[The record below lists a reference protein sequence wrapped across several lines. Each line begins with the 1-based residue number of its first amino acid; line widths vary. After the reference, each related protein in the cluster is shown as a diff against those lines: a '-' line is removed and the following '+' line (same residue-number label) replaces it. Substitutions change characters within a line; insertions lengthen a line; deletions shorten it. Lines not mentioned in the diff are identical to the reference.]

1 MGDVSVIGSGYVG
14 LTTAVCLAHLGH
26 NVVAADIDATRV
38 ELLNE
43 GQVPMFEARMDQLLA
58 EGLAN
63 GRLRFVSDSAQAV
76 EQSHFHFM
84 CLPTPQGA
92 NGEADLDA
100 LDAAMEELGDAFP
113 TGSIVILKSTVP
125 VGTADE
131 VRANLLRPDV
141 AVVSCPEFLRE
152 GTAIND
158 FLSPDRIVVG
168 STNDRAATDVAALFA
183 TLDAPV
189 LTMSNRSAE
198 AVKYSANAFLA
209 TKLSFINS
217 IARICEAVDA
227 DVLDVVAGMG
237 TDNRI
242 SAKFLQ
248 PGPGWGGSCFPKDV
262 AALSHL
268 ARSVGAP
275 APLLDAVLTANNT
288 QISHVTTRIIQ
299 ALGPRPVQPRIKRE
313 SRVGVWGLT
322 FKANTSDRRDSPAL
336 EVVRRLQASGLT
348 VQAFDP
354 TVTEPITELPDL
366 MIAGDPY
373 EAAAG
378 CDVLVILTEWE
389 EFVLADLEKT
399 AEVMRVPRMLDAR
412 NIFAADTSQ
421 LEGFAYSGVGR

>member
-1 MGDVSVIGSGYVG
+1 MYETG
-14 LTTAVCLAHLGH
+14 L
-26 NVVAADIDATRV
+26 
-38 ELLNE
+38 
-43 GQVPMFEARMDQLLA
+43 DQLLA

-63 GRLRFVSDSAQAV
+63 GRLRFVNDSAQAV
-76 EQSHFHFM
+76 AQARFHFM
-84 CLPTPQGA
+84 CLPTPQGVDGAA
-92 NGEADLDA
+92 NLDA
-100 LDAAMEELGDAFP
+100 LDTAMEELGDVFP
-113 TGSIVILKSTVP
+113 AGSVVILKSTVP

-131 VRANLLRPDV
+131 VRARLLRPEV

-152 GTAIND
+152 GTAVHD
-158 FLSPDRIVVG
+158 FLHPDRIVIG
-168 STNDRAATDVAALFA
+168 ATNDRAATDVAGLFA
-183 TLDAPV
+183 AIDTSV

-217 IARICEAVDA
+217 IARICESVDA

-237 TDNRI
+237 ADNRI

-268 ARSVGAP
+268 ARSAGAP
-275 APLLDAVLTANNT
+275 APLLDAVLVANDE
-288 QISHVTTRIIQ
+288 QINHVTTRVMQ
-299 ALGPRPVQPRIKRE
+299 ALGPRPVD
-313 SRVGVWGLT
+313 SRVRCEARIGVWGLT

-336 EVVRRLQASGLT
+336 EIVRRLQAAGLT

-354 TVTEPITELPDL
+354 TVSEPITELPEL
-366 MIAGDPY
+366 VIAGDPY

-389 EFVLADLEKT
+389 EFALADLQKT
-399 AEVMRVPRMLDAR
+399 AEVMRAPRMLDAR
-412 NIFAADTSQ
+412 NIFAADTTQ
-421 LEGFAYSGVGR
+421 LDGFAYSGVGR